1 MAEWYDNVDRRGYN
15 SPNYYDGALPY
26 NANLNNE
33 NLGKS
38 LAGSVGNMSGIMG
51 LRRPDNLTQDMG
63 ASMYQAP
70 PVYQGQRNIHEG
82 FGTADVSS
90 TFAPPEKKG
99 FFSKFTT
106 PMMALLKSQQDNPEE
121 AFGKNYYSSSL
132 KDGRVNRNPAF
143 NLHGDMNVSSGF
155 GVGLGAA
162 GNKRIA
168 NIKNTIAGFADQ
180 WGNLKKEE
188 EQGLHTKYSDKL
200 ARHQEKLRQFMIQN
214 KKYKTALG
222 QGPKEEIIKE
232 KITVDGPNVHGGEGN
247 QGGSYQDQGGGY
259 STQGGFTQATQASP
273 DTGRGHHSWADG
285 GRIGYNRGRV
295 VNPGGYAGDEK
306 GILEKFISPFKQI
319 FSGQTEAVLG
329 GDQKKINEFLTE
341 EGWGIN
347 LDPETISM
355 IVDMNKK
362 GMGIDEIVSL
372 TGSDANTVTS
382 IIERLNMKA
391 DGGRIGYQGGELV
404 DEDINIQGPGFDVN
418 ENMEMAEKS
427 PFEMRIDE
435 LMDTGMSWQEAY
447 EIARDEFNQIAEGP
461 EESFSE
467 EGIASIV

>member
-143 NLHGDMNVSSGF
+143 N
-155 GVGLGAA
+155 
-162 GNKRIA
+162 
-168 NIKNTIAGFADQ
+168 
-180 WGNLKKEE
+180 
-188 EQGLHTKYSDKL
+188 
-200 ARHQEKLRQFMIQN
+200 
-214 KKYKTALG
+214 
-222 QGPKEEIIKE
+222 
-232 KITVDGPNVHGGEGN
+232 
-247 QGGSYQDQGGGY
+247 
-259 STQGGFTQATQASP
+259 
-273 DTGRGHHSWADG
+273 
-285 GRIGYNRGRV
+285 
-295 VNPGGYAGDEK
+295 
-306 GILEKFISPFKQI
+306 
-319 FSGQTEAVLG
+319 
-329 GDQKKINEFLTE
+329 
-341 EGWGIN
+341 
-347 LDPETISM
+347 
-355 IVDMNKK
+355 
-362 GMGIDEIVSL
+362 
-372 TGSDANTVTS
+372 
-382 IIERLNMKA
+382 
-391 DGGRIGYQGGELV
+391 
-404 DEDINIQGPGFDVN
+404 
-418 ENMEMAEKS
+418 
-427 PFEMRIDE
+427 
-435 LMDTGMSWQEAY
+435 
-447 EIARDEFNQIAEGP
+447 
-461 EESFSE
+461 
-467 EGIASIV
+467 